1 MAKDSINSIDNS
13 VINMEKVMVDLSL
26 DLRKKYGIRSFQ
38 ITRGDVVR
46 IKTGSKK
53 GEGGKVIS
61 VNHMKNLVTVDGI
74 TLTKADNKQKEFPL
88 KPHRLVIT
96 RLDLSRNE
104 RIEKIRKLAALKKI
118 TINEDDLR
126 QEPEE
131 EPVNAEIPS
140 PEPQAALPDES
151 SAEPELPDSVEGE
164 QPAVTGKE
172 ESTKEDEEVEPD
184 GDKQN

>member
-1 MAKDSINSIDNS
+1 MAKDSVNCINNS

-131 EPVNAEIPS
+131 PATPEIPA
-140 PEPQAALPDES
+140 PEPQEALTDES
-151 SAEPELPDSVEGE
+151 VAEPELQGPIEGE
-164 QPAVTGKE
+164 QPPVAEKE

-184 GDKQN
+184 GDKQD

>member
-1 MAKDSINSIDNS
+1 
-13 VINMEKVMVDLSL
+13 MVDLSS

-38 ITRGDVVR
+38 ITKGDVVR

-118 TINEDDLR
+118 TINEEDLR

-131 EPVNAEIPS
+131 PVNTEIPS
-140 PEPQAALPDES
+140 TEPQEALTDES
-151 SAEPELPDSVEGE
+151 AAEPEVQGSVEAE
-164 QPAVTGKE
+164 QPSVTGEEEPAKE
-172 ESTKEDEEVEPD
+172 NGEVEPD

>member
-1 MAKDSINSIDNS
+1 
-13 VINMEKVMVDLSL
+13 
-26 DLRKKYGIRSFQ
+26 
-38 ITRGDVVR
+38 
-46 IKTGSKK
+46 
-53 GEGGKVIS
+53 
-61 VNHMKNLVTVDGI
+61 MKNLVTVDGI

-131 EPVNAEIPS
+131 PATPEIPA
-140 PEPQAALPDES
+140 PEPQEALTDES
-151 SAEPELPDSVEGE
+151 VAEPELQGRVEGE
-164 QPAVTGKE
+164 QPPVAEKE

-184 GDKQN
+184 GDKQD